1 MEGFSTG
8 FHRVADD
15 VTQAQR
21 HLRKALRDA
30 EEKGWEADPHDL
42 EVIQEAFQEK
52 NEPVVLPKAKT
63 RAEVI
68 RRMKLKEDRELAE
81 KVVKEAMLYLEEFYR
96 VKKERFQKCSDV
108 NRTPST
114 YFAALDDVE
123 AMIGDAPRHFISAQ
137 TSA

>member
-15 VTQAQR
+15 VTQAHR

-81 KVVKEAMLYLEEFYR
+81 KVVKEAMAFLEEFYR
-96 VKKERFQKCSDV
+96 VKK
-108 NRTPST
+108 
-114 YFAALDDVE
+114 
-123 AMIGDAPRHFISAQ
+123 
-137 TSA
+137 